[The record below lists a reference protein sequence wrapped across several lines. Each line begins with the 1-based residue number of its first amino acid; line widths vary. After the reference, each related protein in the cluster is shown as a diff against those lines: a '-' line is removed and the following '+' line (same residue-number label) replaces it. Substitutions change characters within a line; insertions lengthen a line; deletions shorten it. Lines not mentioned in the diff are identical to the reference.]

1 MTKLIVALDHAD
13 QWTNEVIAK
22 KLEGHVEHFKV
33 GMTYFAAA
41 GPLAI
46 TTLNRYGKVFCD
58 LKLHDIPNQVG
69 DAASALAGQGVWMF
83 TVHASGGFQMIK
95 SAVDATRLIDPRT
108 GESSTEGSLVAG
120 VTVLTSLS
128 AKGLDSVGQSEDVP
142 GQVRRLARLAVD
154 AGAAAIVC
162 SPHEIAMVREEVG
175 DETLLIAPGIRPS
188 GANQEDQRRV
198 MTPAQAAEVGADF
211 IVVGRPI
218 TSAEDPVRA
227 AKSILE
233 ELG

>member
-1 MTKLIVALDHAD
+1 
-13 QWTNEVIAK
+13 
-22 KLEGHVEHFKV
+22 
-33 GMTYFAAA
+33 
-41 GPLAI
+41 
-46 TTLNRYGKVFCD
+46 
-58 LKLHDIPNQVG
+58 
-69 DAASALAGQGVWMF
+69 
-83 TVHASGGFQMIK
+83 MIK

-108 GESSTEGSLVAG
+108 GESGVQGSLVAA

-162 SPHEIAMVREEVG
+162 SPHEIEMVRQEVG
-175 DETLLIAPGIRPS
+175 EKTLLIAPGIRPS
-188 GANQEDQRRV
+188 GSNREDQRRV
-198 MTPAQAAEVGADF
+198 MTPAQAAEAGADF

-218 TSAEDPVRA
+218 TSAEDPIQA